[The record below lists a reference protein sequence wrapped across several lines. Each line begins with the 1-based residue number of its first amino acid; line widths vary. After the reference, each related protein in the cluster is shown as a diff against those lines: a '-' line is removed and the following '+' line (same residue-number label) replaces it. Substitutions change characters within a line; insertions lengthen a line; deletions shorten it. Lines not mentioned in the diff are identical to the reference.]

1 MRTPRETG
9 VPLATV
15 YADYCTAPDR
25 LAFLCNI
32 VQLEEQNDFAMID
45 QAVTEYVD
53 SAKLTDHEGIHLACL
68 HLAMSAHKDLCWS
81 NVLKSDDRELAIRAL
96 RAEKE
101 SLLSTILVPVGSDH
115 PKFEDAKRL
124 AVSGRYILD
133 LKRAGAWKARG
144 VKQGFKE
151 DKLTADGPGFVYYAH
166 VAKLVT
172 VRMLLSRPGRGNRR
186 LAIKDVRTAF
196 LQSNKFP
203 DNVIKYISFKD
214 PVTKVVEYFRQTG
227 PVYGEAGAPVRWENT
242 IAPWLIAEGS
252 ERGCNEPAVYYHSD
266 RDVLLLT
273 YVDDLMYDG
282 EEDDI
287 SHCDNRLEDRFDCK
301 DTEWLEPN
309 MTVLDYLGMGLLMS
323 STHLHLSMEAYIC
336 SCISLL
342 QLDDMINGKLPT
354 TPISVPIDPSSS
366 VLSSEDRAWFMT
378 AVGCLGWL
386 VETGRPDVAL
396 AHSRIAQHMAKSNQS
411 AMDTVRR
418 VFLYLYGARN
428 MVLSCHTQSEDVDLC
443 YYRGES
449 SEEPTTW
456 EFYVDSD
463 FAGNAEE
470 QNRRRSQIGIV
481 ALQNGFPVFWSSK
494 VSSVAFADEAIGE
507 SHADTSSGAAEV
519 YAAGNCTYD
528 FLYLAH
534 VASEMNLDFPRP
546 FKILMDNAAAECF
559 AKGTAFKSKLKH
571 IDCRQEWVRILRD
584 RDICTPVHVDSKD
597 NLADLFTKILPER
610 DFVRLRDCLM
620 HELEK

>member
-1 MRTPRETG
+1 M
-9 VPLATV
+9 L
-15 YADYCTAPDR
+15 
-25 LAFLCNI
+25 
-32 VQLEEQNDFAMID
+32 Q
-45 QAVTEYVD
+45 
-53 SAKLTDHEGIHLACL
+53 
-68 HLAMSAHKDLCWS
+68 
-81 NVLKSDDRELAIRAL
+81 SDDRELAIRAL
-96 RAEKE
+96 KAEKK
-101 SLLSTILVPVGSDH
+101 SLQSTILIPVGPNH
-115 PKFEDAKRL
+115 PEYDVARRD

-166 VAKLVT
+166 VAKLMT
-172 VRMLLSRPGRGNRR
+172 VRMLLSRPGRGSRR

-203 DNVIKYISFKD
+203 KEVIKYISFKD
-214 PVTKVVEYFRQTG
+214 PVTKVVEYYRQTG

-242 IAPWLIAEGS
+242 IAPWLVEEGFQ
-252 ERGCNEPAVYYHSD
+252 RGCNEPAVYYLEN

-287 SHCDNRLEDRFDCK
+287 SYCDLRLEDRFDCK
-301 DTEWLEPN
+301 DTEWLEPD
-309 MTVLDYLGMGLLMS
+309 MVPLDYLGMGLLLS
-323 STHLHLSMEAYIC
+323 PTHIHLSMEAYIC
-336 SCISLL
+336 NCMALL
-342 QLDDMINGKLPT
+342 QLDDGCGKSLPE
-354 TPISVPIDPSSS
+354 TPICAPIDPSTSA
-366 VLSSEDRAWFMT
+366 LSADDRGWFMT

-396 AHSRIAQHMAKSNQS
+396 AHSRIAQHMAKPNQS

-418 VFLYLYGARN
+418 TFLYLYGARKL
-428 MVLSCHTQSEDVDLC
+428 VLSCTTQAEDVDLC
-443 YYRGES
+443 YYKGDNRGDS
-449 SEEPTTW
+449 DTW

-463 FAGNAEE
+463 FAGNSEE

-494 VSSVAFADEAIGE
+494 VSSVASADGDIGE
-507 SHADTSSGAAEV
+507 SHPDTSSGAAEV

-546 FKILMDNAAAECF
+546 FKIRMDNAAAECF

-571 IDCRQEWVRILRD
+571 IDCRQEWVRVLRD
-584 RDICTPVHVDSKD
+584 RNICTPVHVDSKD
-597 NLADLFTKILPER
+597 NLADLFTKILPEK
-610 DFVRLRDCLM
+610 DFVRLRAKLM
-620 HELEK
+620 HDISDQ